1 MNRKEIEYYRKC
13 QLTFNSL
20 NQKYISQ
27 SLTHSGCFIA
37 ILFCKVL
44 TKIKIRSDKNC
55 KTIIFFFIM
64 LNDFILLTFRSI
76 LLLFT

>member
-1 MNRKEIEYYRKC
+1 MNWKEIEYYRNC

-44 TKIKIRSDKNC
+44 KKLKIRSEKYC
-55 KTIIFFFIM
+55 KTIIFFLIM
-64 LNDFILLTFRSI
+64 LNVFILLTFRSI
-76 LLLFT
+76 LLLFS